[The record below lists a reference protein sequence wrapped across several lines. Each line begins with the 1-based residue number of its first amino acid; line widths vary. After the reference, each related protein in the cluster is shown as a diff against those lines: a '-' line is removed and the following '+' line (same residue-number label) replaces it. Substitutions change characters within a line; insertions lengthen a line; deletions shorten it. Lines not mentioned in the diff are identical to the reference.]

1 MYNAHWIHSLP
12 YSKFIELTL
21 IYVVSRNMK
30 IVEEKQSWKNEKM
43 KSEKWN
49 KKKAGYLRMRKVTCL

>member
-1 MYNAHWIHSLP
+1 
-12 YSKFIELTL
+12 
-21 IYVVSRNMK
+21 MK

-49 KKKAGYLRMRKVTCL
+49 KKKAGYLQMRKVTCL